1 MPITV
6 ERNFKASSFLRWN
19 ELRPMIDPNRL
30 RVFGA
35 DYYLAI
41 GAYHDRLAGHGEK
54 APSSAIGRT
63 VRGKRPNLSFRP
75 LAGLLRLC
83 WRSQEKLSCTVSAL
97 RWRVSDV
104 LTAPSFLRA
113 EL

>member
-6 ERNFKASSFLRWN
+6 ERNFKASSFLHWN

-35 DYYLAI
+35 DYYLAV

-54 APSSAIGRT
+54 TPSSAIGRT
-63 VRGKRPNLSFRP
+63 VAANAPISAFDHWQASYGF
-75 LAGLLRLC
+75 AGD
-83 WRSQEKLSCTVSAL
+83 L